1 MEALGKERWEK
12 LLADPEGAVAVL
24 EQGGR
29 SRPSS
34 EDEESES
41 DDEDARA
48 LKFLEEKHSEPEE
61 GWR

>member
-1 MEALGKERWEK
+1 MAIQPEIQALMEALGKERWEK

-41 DDEDARA
+41 DDEDA
-48 LKFLEEKHSEPEE
+48 
-61 GWR
+61 